1 MKKRLLSILL
11 VICTIATIL
20 PTFGGTAFAAD
31 TVTRSEWISRLVEA
45 FSMTVESDDNMPDNY
60 FSDLTEDDPHYRD
73 ILVAV
78 EFGVIDLEAGEA
90 FEPDAAAT
98 REFAAQTLNSCLMFQ
113 LDEGAEYTY
122 SEADR
127 VTYPDDIQIAV
138 NRGWFALSGKS
149 FLPEQAVTAAEADA
163 MIADAKN
170 IIAGDVIDENHENT
184 YEFAAGVIEVP
195 ETVNAVIDA
204 DNTVTITDYDAQ
216 ISEGDVFVV
225 YSGGYPVSLRA
236 LNVKTSG
243 NTTVISAEK
252 DDSAIISADAEGS
265 IDIDL
270 ENFEANELSTYSITN
285 TETAES
291 EEMSVELYS
300 INYDKA
306 SKTLTA
312 SQKISMGSSA
322 AGSVSVK
329 LSNLK
334 LTHKENV
341 THGDYMAYITADT
354 TVTTAVSF
362 DFGNYAGLP
371 SSIKLGYVNIGGIGS
386 ISLDLD
392 CSIKGGVGMS
402 WEGKLKAGFNYT
414 KHDGLRLEKEYIK
427 TNFSFTAE
435 AEIKAGLKLSAQI
448 NLAVMNGSIYGTIG
462 IDVDF
467 IYKDYDSGKPKTCE
481 TLKGYLYAKVG
492 ANVHIVG
499 FGDVLNKSKDIFN
512 EKNSPVRVYIHYEDS
527 LPVDACTRGQNIK
540 YTTKPTSKYYN
551 PGPNHAQSSYGGGSS
566 GGSGGS
572 GGGSG
577 EPYVLWEYTVDN
589 GNATITGYNG
599 TATAIAIPSKIDG
612 YTVTKIGDNVFKNNN
627 RVKSV
632 TIADTV
638 VEIGKDAFYN
648 CSNLS
653 NVQLSKNIETLKE
666 NSFGDC
672 DSLTS
677 IEIPKTLNVGGRGR
691 SGSYI
696 PSGAFNECDN
706 LKDVTFEYGIT
717 KVPKYLFANCT
728 GIENVSI
735 PDTVTTIET
744 MAFYMDGTFYKDKSK
759 LKNIDLPESV
769 TSIESY
775 AFYGCNA
782 LSEIDLPD
790 YIATIGES
798 AFYNCSS
805 LVRVKLPKYIDT
817 LKENSFGDC
826 DGLTSIEIPKTLNVG
841 GRGRSG
847 SYIPSGAFNECDNLK
862 DVTFEYGI
870 TKVPKYLFANCTGIE
885 NVSIPDTVTTIETMA
900 FYMDGTFY
908 KDKSKLK
915 NIDLPE
921 SVTSIESYAFYG
933 CNALS
938 EIDLPDYIATIG
950 ESAFYN
956 CSSLVR
962 VKLPKY
968 IDTLKENSF
977 GDCDGLTSIEIPKTL
992 NVGGRG
998 RSGSYIPSGA
1008 FNECDNLKDVTFEYG
1023 ITKVPKYL
1031 FANCTGIENV
1041 SIPDTVT
1048 TIETMAFYMDGTFYK
1063 DKSKLK
1069 NIDLPESVTS
1079 IESYAFYGCN
1089 SLTQINIPKN
1099 LTLLD
1104 DYSFYNCT
1112 SLKEIFIP
1120 ESVTSIGTSICYG
1133 CASLKK
1139 AVLPN
1144 KWIEIPSSMFYNCS
1158 SLFDVTLPQALKEIK
1173 KSAFYGCAALSRIT
1187 LPEFLTDIGS
1197 NAFYASGLTEIMV
1210 PENVTSIGNSAF
1222 YNCDKLQTATIKGSG
1237 SIGGNAFY
1245 DCDTL
1250 TNLNISDRV
1259 TSIGSSLCYG
1269 CDKLTNVKIGN
1280 AITNISDSAFR
1291 QCPQLT
1297 KVQLPRF
1304 CTTVEANAFAEDVK
1318 LTDIYIPTSVTSIQT
1333 NSISY
1338 PNRTTGHGKSGSYG
1352 QAYANERGMNF
1363 EAVNAPI
1370 TSIKY
1375 ADSSMSI
1382 GRNATV
1388 RPQLNIEPAF
1398 DTSVVTFST
1407 SDDKILTV
1415 SDTGLVR
1422 GVNYGTATITATAD
1436 SGKSTSI
1443 EITVLKTATKLELD
1457 KSSLSLEQGQS
1468 DTLSVTM
1475 TPSDA
1480 ADKLNWSSSNSEV
1493 ATVDENGKI
1502 TAVGVGTAVITVT
1515 AEYSS
1520 VSASC
1525 TVEVIKKATITASA
1539 GEHGKILP
1547 LGDASFPI
1555 GENATFNIIPD
1566 YGYVIK
1572 DVTVNGASVGAVESY
1587 TFSNISDNATI
1598 HAEFA
1603 AVNVSYGNG
1612 DVVIS
1617 SEAALNNLTLIIA
1630 EYNSDNSLSNCE
1642 VRTIT
1647 AEPNAEQHV
1656 SVSPT
1661 GKYKIMLWS
1670 GFDIMRPI
1678 WMYQG

>member
-11 VICTIATIL
+11 VVCTIATIL

-163 MIADAKN
+163 MIADSAAVLASK
-170 IIAGDVIDENHENT
+170 VIDENHENKC
-184 YEFAAGVIEVP
+184 EFAEGVIEIP

-216 ISEGDVFVV
+216 ISEGDVFVA
-225 YSGGYPVSLRA
+225 YSNGLPIALKA
-236 LNVKTSG
+236 LNVENSDNTIIITSTSDG
-243 NTTVISAEK
+243 TDN
-252 DDSAIISADAEGS
+252 AILSMDLQGVA
-265 IDIDL
+265 DIDL
-270 ENFEANELSTYSITN
+270 ENVEAPETVTYQIYN
-285 TETAES
+285 TTQATPVQENMDVVLAGF
-291 EEMSVELYS
+291 
-300 INYDKA
+300 NYDKKT
-306 SKTLTA
+306 KTLNV
-312 SQKISMGSSA
+312 SEKIKIGNSA
-322 AGSVSVK
+322 AGTISAT
-329 LSNLK
+329 LSNLQLK
-334 LTHKENV
+334 YNINTAKQNYSV
-341 THGDYMAYITADT
+341 IITADT
-354 TVTTAVSF
+354 NVTVSASF
-362 DFGNYAGLP
+362 DFSDYAGIP
-371 SSIKLGYVNIGGIGS
+371 SNITLCAIPIDPSGVSRVELSADIAIDGGIS
-386 ISLDLD
+386 MAWD
-392 CSIKGGVGMS
+392 
-402 WEGKLKAGFNYT
+402 GKLKAGFTYT
-414 KHDGLRLEKEYIK
+414 ERDGFSLEREYKK
-427 TNFSFTAE
+427 TEFSFTAE
-435 AEIKAGLKLSAQI
+435 VNIKVGLNLSAGVYVKNI
-448 NLAVMNGSIYGTIG
+448 LSAYVYGTVG
-462 IDVDF
+462 V
-467 IYKDYDSGKPKTCE
+467 KMTCVAKGYDSGTPKLCE
-481 TLKGYLYAKVG
+481 DTKAYMYATIG
-492 ANVHIVG
+492 ANADI
-499 FGDVLNKSKDIFN
+499 LNHSNWSKKKEIYN
-512 EKNSPVRVYIHYEDS
+512 ENNSPVRVHIHYEDS

-572 GGGSG
+572 GGGTGSG
-577 EPYVLWEYTVDN
+577 SEPVVIWEYELDDDN
-589 GNATITGYNG
+589 NATITGYHG
-599 TATAIAIPSKIDG
+599 GASAIAIPSKIDG
-612 YTVTKIGDNVFKNNN
+612 YTVTKIGDSAFKNN
-627 RVKSV
+627 KIIHSV
-632 TIADTV
+632 TIPNTV
-638 VEIGKDAFYN
+638 ITIGNEAFEN
-648 CSNLS
+648 CTSLS
-653 NVQLSKNIETLKE
+653 SISLSKNLVTLGY
-666 NSFGDC
+666 NVFCDC
-672 DSLTS
+672 TALTS
-677 IEIPKTLNVGGRGR
+677 IEIPKSLENTGASR
-691 SGSYI
+691 YI
-696 PSGAFNECDN
+696 GTFAGTG
-706 LKDVTFEYGIT
+706 LKDVTFEDGIT
-717 KVPKYLFANCT
+717 Q
-728 GIENVSI
+728 I
-735 PDTVTTIET
+735 PDNLFQNCQSLEYI
-744 MAFYMDGTFYKDKSK
+744 S
-759 LKNIDLPESV
+759 
-769 TSIESY
+769 
-775 AFYGCNA
+775 
-782 LSEIDLPD
+782 LPD
-790 YIATIGES
+790 TI
-798 AFYNCSS
+798 
-805 LVRVKLPKYIDT
+805 I
-817 LKENSFGDC
+817 
-826 DGLTSIEIPKTLNVG
+826 SIG
-841 GRGRSG
+841 
-847 SYIPSGAFNECDNLK
+847 NE
-862 DVTFEYGI
+862 
-870 TKVPKYLFANCTGIE
+870 A
-885 NVSIPDTVTTIETMA
+885 
-900 FYMDGTFY
+900 
-908 KDKSKLK
+908 
-915 NIDLPE
+915 
-921 SVTSIESYAFYG
+921 
-933 CNALS
+933 
-938 EIDLPDYIATIG
+938 
-950 ESAFYN
+950 
-956 CSSLVR
+956 
-962 VKLPKY
+962 
-968 IDTLKENSF
+968 
-977 GDCDGLTSIEIPKTL
+977 
-992 NVGGRG
+992 
-998 RSGSYIPSGA
+998 
-1008 FNECDNLKDVTFEYG
+1008 
-1023 ITKVPKYL
+1023 
-1031 FANCTGIENV
+1031 
-1041 SIPDTVT
+1041 
-1048 TIETMAFYMDGTFYK
+1048 
-1063 DKSKLK
+1063 
-1069 NIDLPESVTS
+1069 
-1079 IESYAFYGCN
+1079 
-1089 SLTQINIPKN
+1089 
-1099 LTLLD
+1099 
-1104 DYSFYNCT
+1104 FYNCT
-1112 SLKEIFIP
+1112 SLSNVMLSKNL
-1120 ESVTSIGTSICYG
+1120 ESLGYNVFCG
-1133 CASLKK
+1133 CTNLTT
-1139 AVLPN
+1139 
-1144 KWIEIPSSMFYNCS
+1144 IEIPKSLENTGASRYIGTFAGTSLKSVTFEEGITKIPDNLFQNCQ
-1158 SLFDVTLPQALKEIK
+1158 SLEYISLPDTII
-1173 KSAFYGCAALSRIT
+1173 SV
-1187 LPEFLTDIGS
+1187 GS
-1197 NAFYASGLTEIMV
+1197 NAFKNCSLLKEVILPNDIKYIGNEAFCDCTNLSNIKLPKSLEKIGYSVFSNCIQLTEIEIPKSLTYANHPFGNSGLQTVTFEKGTSKVVSDLFGNAYNLKKVTLLNTM
-1210 PENVTSIGNSAF
+1210 TSIGNSAF
-1222 YNCDKLQTATIKGSG
+1222 QNCSSLKQISIPDTVTKINSSTFEGCSALTDITIPSSITEISDSAFKNCSSLREIKLPDSVTKIGSNCFANSGLEKIVLPPTLQEITSGLFNGCKSLNDVTIPSAVKYIRGSAFTDCTSLSKIDLPNSLLDIGLTEITVPESVTGIGGSAFYNCDNLKTVTIKGSG
-1237 SIGGNAFY
+1237 RIYENVFG
-1245 DCDTL
+1245 DCDAL
-1250 TNLNISDRV
+1250 TDLTISDQV
-1259 TSIGSSLCYG
+1259 TSIGDRLCYS
-1269 CDKLTNVKIGN
+1269 CDNLINVKLGN
-1280 AITNISDSAFR
+1280 AITTIPSEAFR
-1291 QCPQLT
+1291 QCSMLA